1 MKKNKLNYTF
11 LNETAN
17 KKLIKENISSDD
29 KLSCIVFTT
38 PLPKMNEEE
47 LVSLS
52 HV

>member
-1 MKKNKLNYTF
+1 MNKHKINYTF

-17 KKLIKENISSDD
+17 KKLIKESTSSDD

-47 LVSLS
+47 LVSIS
-52 HV
+52 QV